1 MTIISFYA
9 TINLQ
14 HKDRGGITSSY
25 LNTTSG
31 GASALSYRYQ
41 YDNYGNR
48 TAKTYY
54 YGSNIIQ
61 SYEWER
67 GRLLKNIK
75 NTSGGV
81 VGAYTYDVN
90 GVRYTKTAD
99 GVTTTYFYDGNT
111 LLGENRSDGT
121 RLRYFYDATGICG
134 FSYYNG
140 SDTKYYTYVK
150 DVLGN
155 IVMIKDDMGLPLV
168 KYTYNEWGVCSMTAF
183 NLDNQGAAAL
193 ELGNL
198 NPFRYRGYY
207 YDAESKLYYLMSRY
221 YDPSVGQF
229 ISPDTRQALKPNRI
243 GGVDLY
249 CYAYNNPVLMNYN
262 PLGMGG
268 GSIASEIVQKTSS
281 LVSKNVSSVPKWIDT
296 LSIAIDHSFSIINP
310 IRTAIAINEY
320 EHLWDLMRLDGVTEL
335 PGLLSKVATGVGW
348 GLGIISGSIAGYE
361 KYASGASLFSSLVG
375 GIINASINIGGMY
388 VATGLASLGME
399 VLTAVGALG
408 GIVVVAG
415 AVGAIIIGVA
425 INHLFTKL
433 EIGGNTIEEHL
444 NNFF

>member
-14 HKDRGGITSSY
+14 HKDRGRITSSY

-31 GASALSYRYQ
+31 GASDISYRYQ

-90 GVRYTKTAD
+90 GVRYTKTVD

-121 RLRYFYDATGICG
+121 RLRYFYDATGLCG

-140 SDTKYYTYVK
+140 NETKYYTYVK

-207 YDAESKLYYLMSRY
+207 YDTESKLYYLMSRY
-221 YDPSVGQF
+221 YDPEIGQF
-229 ISPDTRQALKPNRI
+229 ISMDTPNYLKPT
-243 GGVDLY
+243 
-249 CYAYNNPVLMNYN
+249 
-262 PLGMGG
+262 PL
-268 GSIASEIVQKTSS
+268 AA
-281 LVSKNVSSVPKWIDT
+281 WICMHTD
-296 LSIAIDHSFSIINP
+296 
-310 IRTAIAINEY
+310 
-320 EHLWDLMRLDGVTEL
+320 
-335 PGLLSKVATGVGW
+335 
-348 GLGIISGSIAGYE
+348 
-361 KYASGASLFSSLVG
+361 
-375 GIINASINIGGMY
+375 
-388 VATGLASLGME
+388 
-399 VLTAVGALG
+399 
-408 GIVVVAG
+408 
-415 AVGAIIIGVA
+415 
-425 INHLFTKL
+425 
-433 EIGGNTIEEHL
+433 
-444 NNFF
+444 